1 VLYTGLM
8 YQLMPSLMALQER
21 LSKFED
27 SSLTRLFGVGRVI
40 NRALN
45 VSRFTPLLARR
56 QDQERFDGI
65 LRDIALLLRAAGVEF
80 GYLYEEELYAGA
92 LGHDEGL
99 CRAFEQQA
107 LRVRDLLR
115 RHGVRRVITVDPH
128 TTNVLRSVYPA
139 VIGGD
144 GIEVQSYLE
153 VLVDGGMRP
162 RTPTEQSA
170 AIHDSCVY
178 ARHEGI
184 VDEPRR
190 LLETAG
196 IEARE
201 PEASGKGTFCCGGP
215 IESLF
220 PGKAHAIA
228 KRRLA
233 QLTAVSS
240 RVVTM
245 CPVCLVNLRE
255 AAAGQSISVED
266 IAGWLAEAGAGNGD
280 DLGRVYVRA
289 EGTVGRERQ
298 LRIEESGAVPAV
310 GRAVRSR
317 EHLR

>member
-1 VLYTGLM
+1 MLPLSPARAVGWAEGLGIPRAGRTVLYTGLM
-8 YQLMPSLMALQER
+8 YQLMPSLMALQKR
-21 LSKFED
+21 LSRFED
-27 SSLTRLFGVGRVI
+27 SPLTRLFGVGRFV

-45 VSRFTPLLARR
+45 VSRFTPLLAGR
-56 QDQERFDGI
+56 QEQERFDGI
-65 LRDIALLLRAAGVEF
+65 LRDIALLLRATGVEF

-99 CRAFEQQA
+99 CRAFERQA

-115 RHGVRRVITVDPH
+115 RHGVRRIITIDPH

-139 VIGGD
+139 VIGSD

-153 VLVDGGMRP
+153 VLAERGMQP
-162 RTPTEQSA
+162 RKPAEQSA

-190 LLETAG
+190 LLEAAG
-196 IEARE
+196 IEAKE
-201 PEASGKGTFCCGGP
+201 PEAAGKATFCCGGP

-233 QLTAVSS
+233 QLAAVSS

-255 AAAGQSISVED
+255 AAAGQPIAVED
-266 IAGWLAEAGAGNGD
+266 ISGWLAEASGGNG
-280 DLGRVYVRA
+280 GRGANGRPTSAERHRRA
-289 EGTVGRERQ
+289 
-298 LRIEESGAVPAV
+298 
-310 GRAVRSR
+310 
-317 EHLR
+317 